1 MTSRKSSAE
10 ANEQQPTAYTAAE
23 LMAHAER
30 LFGVREEVVRGA
42 LGPETAERCYTVEE
56 TENRIT
62 QFMKAK
68 VK

>member
-10 ANEQQPTAYTAAE
+10 TNEQQSAAYTAAE

-42 LGPETAERCYTVEE
+42 LGPETAELYTVEE
-56 TENRIT
+56 TAARIT

>member
-1 MTSRKSSAE
+1 MSSRKSSAE
-10 ANEQQPTAYTAAE
+10 ANEQQPAAYTAAE

-42 LGPETAERCYTVEE
+42 LGCDTAERYTVEE
-56 TENRIT
+56 TADRIT